1 MNARDWRTVSS
12 AGIAPLYQSEIA
24 RWDAV
29 LHWDTRA
36 NWRLVEA
43 ARAAG
48 TLPGVVVHDASGAVE
63 GWAFYLLHHGELQVG
78 ALVCRSPAAT
88 GAVLDAILTSP
99 EAATASSVT
108 LFTFSGAPALNGELQ
123 QKGFA
128 TSHYRYLQ
136 RSLVEAAVST
146 SASRRAGPSASARST
161 SARAPA
167 RPAIAPKVRRR
178 FGPSGEAGSIGPGL
192 RRKAN
197 RPSPVRPPVGR
208 GWLASDVISV
218 AELLSRAYGAADAS
232 RPFVRQGRPEDWI
245 EYVEQLVTTR
255 GCGVFLQEATVIGE
269 SSHGVDAVVLATHL
283 GPGTAHFAQVAVEP
297 AAQRAGR
304 GRLILSAALSNLR
317 AADYARVT
325 LLVSAA
331 NGVAIG
337 LYDRLGFVEAG
348 TFITAVRD

>member
-1 MNARDWRTVSS
+1 VNVCDWRTVSS
-12 AGIAPLYQSEIA
+12 AVIAPLYQSEIA

-48 TLPGVVVHDASGAVE
+48 TLPGVVVHDASGDVQ
-63 GWAFYLLHHGELQVG
+63 GWAFYLLHRDVLQVG

-88 GAVLDAILTSP
+88 AAILEAILDSP
-99 EAATASSVT
+99 EAAIASSVT
-108 LFTFSGAPALNGELQ
+108 LFTFADAPGLNGELQ

-136 RSLVEAAVST
+136 RSLDCRLVGAEPV
-146 SASRRAGPSASARST
+146 RAGEETRSDVVQTFRSARHG
-161 SARAPA
+161 
-167 RPAIAPKVRRR
+167 RP
-178 FGPSGEAGSIGPGL
+178 EGL
-192 RRKAN
+192 HDNEVSRSLHSLA
-197 RPSPVRPPVGR
+197 SPTTALVGR
-208 GWLASDVISV
+208 RWQRQDLVPV
-218 AELLSRAYGAADAS
+218 AELLSRAYGTADAS

-255 GCGVFLQEATVIGE
+255 GCGVFLPEATMIGE

-297 AAQRAGR
+297 TAQRAGR
-304 GRLILSAALSNLR
+304 GRLILAAALSNLR
-317 AADYARVT
+317 DADYARVT

-331 NGVAIG
+331 NGVANG
-337 LYDRLGFVEAG
+337 LYGQLGFVEAG